1 MVMDTKALHR
11 LLQRQLKKHLDSLD
25 QIPPELHL
33 LLAAISEAY
42 EQADTD
48 RVMVERSLDLASQ
61 ELLARNQQLTHD
73 LEQRQI
79 IADALRASEDRL
91 RTVITNAPLILFV
104 LDRNGVCTF
113 MAGKGLTSLNLPPEG
128 PSGISIFDLFPHIPS
143 LLADIRRALAG
154 EAFTAVAET
163 PRLAFEI
170 SYSPLADG
178 VIAVATDIT
187 ARRHAEKALERARDV
202 AESANRAKSEFLANT
217 SHELRTPLNAIIG
230 YSEMLI
236 EEAEALQANSFTA
249 DLQKIHSAGRQL
261 LTLINDILDLSKV
274 EAGKVELYIET
285 FDIATLIEDV
295 IATVHPMI
303 ERNHNILKV
312 QHADTL
318 GIIRADVIKVRQ
330 CLLNLLSNA
339 AKFTSAGVITLTTE
353 RLLNQRPR
361 NGTGRPSDWIEFRV
375 SDTGLGM
382 TEEQIQKLF
391 KAFVQAD
398 SSTSR
403 KFGGTGLGLAITKHY
418 CEAMGGD
425 IAVTSELGH
434 GSAFVMRL
442 PVEVKPADN
451 AIARN
456 YDD

>member
-1 MVMDTKALHR
+1 M
-11 LLQRQLKKHLDSLD
+11 QS
-25 QIPPELHL
+25 

-61 ELLARNQQLTHD
+61 ELLARNQRLTLD
-73 LEQRQI
+73 LEQRQLI
-79 IADALRASEDRL
+79 ENALRASEERL
-91 RTVITNAPLILFV
+91 RTVITNAPLVLFV
-104 LDRNGVCTF
+104 LDRNGLCTF
-113 MAGKGLTSLNLPPEG
+113 ASGKGLSSLRLPRDG
-128 PSGISIFDLFPHIPS
+128 AIGKSIFELFPHVPS
-143 LLADIRRALAG
+143 LLTDMRRALAG
-154 EAFTAVAET
+154 EVFTAVAET
-163 PRLAFEI
+163 SRLAFEI

-178 VIAVATDIT
+178 IIAVATDIT
-187 ARRHAEKALERARDV
+187 ARRRAEKELERARDA
-202 AESANRAKSEFLANT
+202 AEAANRAKSEFLANT

-236 EEAEALQANSFTA
+236 EEAETLQANSFIS
-249 DLQKIHSAGRQL
+249 DLKNIHSAGRQL

-285 FDIATLIEDV
+285 FDIATLLEDV
-295 IATVHPMI
+295 IATVQPMI
-303 ERNHNILKV
+303 DRNHNALSV
-312 QHADTL
+312 QQTDTL
-318 GIIRADVIKVRQ
+318 GTMRADVIKVRQ

-339 AKFTSAGVITLTTE
+339 AKFTSTGVITLAAQ
-353 RLLNQRPR
+353 RLINHPPR
-361 NGTGRPSDWIEFRV
+361 NGEGRPADWIEFRV

-382 TEEQIQKLF
+382 TDEQISRLF
-391 KAFVQAD
+391 KAFAQAD
-398 SSTSR
+398 ASTSR

-425 IAVTSELGH
+425 ISVTSELSH

-442 PVEVKPADN
+442 PIEVKPAPN